1 MRTVYLIIVCAIIA
15 ACSEQR
21 EGTDT
26 YLGPLPPPKSSS
38 SSTSMGPL
46 YQAPPYRAPIW

>member
-21 EGTDT
+21 AGTDT
-26 YLGPLPPPKSSS
+26 YLGPRPPLQTV

-46 YQAPPYRAPIW
+46 YQVQSYSSPIW